1 MRSLAVASLD
11 ACLAMLLRDKQPLSV
26 GIESVVGLR
35 SVRTTVAS
43 AAGLVQ
49 ARVGQNITFYSIC

>member
-11 ACLAMLLRDKQPLSV
+11 ACLAMLLRDGQPLTV
-26 GIESVVGLR
+26 GIESVVGQFER
-35 SVRTTVAS
+35 QAS